1 MGMLTSSPYFLS
13 NSYLS
18 VTNCHKYVLVMRVN
32 ACSKEAVQLVE
43 CAVLNYIVAFFR
55 KCTDLVC

>member
-18 VTNCHKYVLVMRVN
+18 VTNCHKCFSYEIVN
-32 ACSKEAVQLVE
+32 ASSKEAVQLVE
-43 CAVLNYIVAFFR
+43 CAVLNYIVAFLR